1 MEEKQAITTYL
12 EDAPRRAA
20 MDVQRFVQRAV
31 ERGVVAPELAP
42 ELLLPPG
49 VSERRG
55 IVDGPLHLGGV
66 PGAGG

>member
-1 MEEKQAITTYL
+1 MEEKQATTTYL

-20 MDVQRFVQRAV
+20 MDVQSFVQRAV
-31 ERGVVAPELAP
+31 ERGAVAPELAP

-49 VSERRG
+49 VSKRRG

-66 PGAGG
+66 AGAGG